1 MSNMEQLQSG
11 NIVTLTV
18 KGEEGSRWVLDAY
31 DEEIF
36 INKSE
41 ADDSIQIGDE
51 IEVFLYVNRRKQLT
65 ATMRIPNMTIGTFG
79 WAKVIR
85 VEPREGVYVDIG
97 SSFEVLVNGADL
109 PRLPKLWPIVGDELY
124 MTLRTDLG
132 GNIFG
137 RLATEERV
145 LEVINDAESTL
156 FNANLK
162 ARPYRLLPV
171 GSFLLTIPDN
181 YRIFVHSSEQ
191 QAEPR
196 LGQEVDVRVIDVHRD
211 GTLNGSM
218 LPRVEER
225 LSGDSEVIYTYLV
238 EIGGKMPFTD
248 KSSPEEIKEM
258 FNLSKG
264 AFKRALGR
272 LMREKRVVQEDGW
285 TKIVE

>member
-1 MSNMEQLQSG
+1 MEQLQSG
-11 NIVTLTV
+11 NIVTLTITD
-18 KGEEGSRWVLDAY
+18 EEGSRWILDGQ

-41 ADDSIQIGDE
+41 ADDTLQIGDE
-51 IEVFLYVNRRKQLT
+51 VEVFLYVNRRKQLA

-109 PRLPKLWPIVGDELY
+109 PHIPKLWPIVGDELY
-124 MTLRTDLG
+124 MTLRADLG

-145 LEVINDAESTL
+145 LEVVNDADSAL

-162 ARPYRLLPV
+162 ARAYRLLPV
-171 GSFLLTIPDN
+171 GTFLLTVPDN
-181 YRIFVHSSEQ
+181 YRIFVHESER

-225 LSGDSEVIYTYLV
+225 LTGDAEVIYTYLTD
-238 EIGGKMPFTD
+238 IGGKMPFTD

-272 LMREKRVVQEDGW
+272 LMRERRVIQEDGW
-285 TKIVE
+285 TKIVENQ